1 MLTWNDV
8 SVGAALLCIVIVQM
22 ISLAGICFRRKM
34 LLLLVVVFFKIN
46 HESDFAQFDQRL
58 LLSTNEDMRR
68 LNECF
73 AKFLQSKRRQDII
86 FEGSGGEIPKMLT
99 V

>member
-1 MLTWNDV
+1 M

-22 ISLAGICFRRKM
+22 ISLAGICFQRKM
-34 LLLLVVVFFKIN
+34 LLLIVVVVVFFKIN
-46 HESDFAQFDQRL
+46 HESDFAQHVEFDQRL